1 MEIQPFPNDQNNFS
15 RKEQTTLEG
24 LQCETYSYNEITM
37 WYWHKDGHENK
48 WNEIKYRAQNRQTYI
63 YIWAV
68 DIENVSKVI
77 HWKKILWEND
87 KPFQEKCQNY

>member
-1 MEIQPFPNDQNNFS
+1 MEIQPFLNDQNNFS

-37 WYWHKDGHENK
+37 WYWHKDGHKNK

-63 YIWAV
+63 YMG
-68 DIENVSKVI
+68 SRY
-77 HWKKILWEND
+77 WKC
-87 KPFQEKCQNY
+87 FQSNSLEKNTLGKW